1 MKSWPLRT
9 KLTLWS
15 ALVTGLALLTFGG
28 AAAVNLYFE
37 EVEAL
42 DHRLNDLAKG
52 FLAAP
57 AQESRDGLAMLVH
70 RKEEHLAG
78 GAYSAGKRR
87 DVVTDSPAIAELL
100 AGDLPGKRRSTMR
113 VGGQFFRLDWTA
125 VDGRSV
131 LLVAD
136 LWPAFDS
143 VLDLLGAYLLAL
155 PVVLFVVAAG
165 SWWMARRALQP
176 IADITNAAA
185 SITAHR
191 LGERLP
197 QPAADDEIGRHIRV
211 LNEMFDRLERS
222 FAQATRFTAD
232 ASHELR
238 TPLTILRGQIE
249 EALRGGQFTPEQERL
264 LLDLLEE
271 TSGLQKI
278 ADNLLLLARFDLGKD
293 PIRRAAFDFSTLTGE
308 ACEDA
313 ELLAAPKEIAI
324 KAQVA
329 SGILVDGDSV
339 MLRRVILNL
348 IDNAVKYNRPG
359 GEVHLAL
366 RRTGSEAVFT
376 IGNHGPGIPEDR
388 RGALFERFFRLSSDR
403 NSTTGG
409 SGLGLSLCREIVT
422 AHGGRIELASSTS
435 DWTEFRV
442 HLPAIE
448 GKTASR
454 PPGGALAG

>member
-1 MKSWPLRT
+1 MKTWPLRT

-15 ALVTGLALLTFGG
+15 ALVTGLALLTFGV

-37 EVEAL
+37 EIETL
-42 DHRLNDLAKG
+42 DHRMNDLAKG
-52 FLAAP
+52 FLAASG
-57 AQESRDGLAMLVH
+57 AETRDGFAALVH
-70 RKEEHLAG
+70 RREEHLVG
-78 GAYSAGKRR
+78 GACREGSRR
-87 DVVTDSPAIAELL
+87 DVVTESTAVAGLL
-100 AGDLPGKRRSTMR
+100 AGDLPGKRHST
-113 VGGQFFRLDWTA
+113 VHVDGHFYRLGWTA
-125 VDGRSV
+125 VDSRSV

-197 QPAADDEIGRHIRV
+197 QPAADDEIGRHTRV
-211 LNEMFDRLERS
+211 LNDMFDRLERS

-249 EALRGGQFTPEQERL
+249 EALRTGQSTPEQERL
-264 LLDLLEE
+264 LVELLDE

-293 PIRRAAFDFSTLTGE
+293 PIRRAPVDFSALAGE

-313 ELLAAPKEIAI
+313 ELLAAPKEIRI

-329 SGILVDGDSV
+329 PGIFIDGDAV
-339 MLRRVILNL
+339 MLRRVVLNL

-366 RRTGSEAVFT
+366 SRTGGEAVFT
-376 IGNHGPGIPEDR
+376 IGNHGPGIPGDR
-388 RGALFERFFRLSSDR
+388 RGALFERFFRLGSDR
-403 NSTTGG
+403 NSATGG

-422 AHGGRIELASSTS
+422 AHGGRIELAPGAS

-442 HLPAIE
+442 SLPTIAAESI
-448 GKTASR
+448 SR
-454 PPGGALAG
+454 HPGPPAG

>member
-1 MKSWPLRT
+1 MKTWPLRT

-15 ALVTGLALLTFGG
+15 ALVTGLALLTFGV

-37 EVEAL
+37 EVETL

-57 AQESRDGLAMLVH
+57 AQESRDDFAALVH
-70 RKEEHLAG
+70 RKEEHLVG
-78 GAYSAGKRR
+78 GAWCHEGTRR
-87 DVVTDSPAIAELL
+87 EVVTESKAIAELL
-100 AGDLPGKRRSTMR
+100 DGHLPGKRHST
-113 VGGQFFRLDWTA
+113 VHIDGHFFRLGWTA
-125 VDGRSV
+125 VGGRSV

-155 PVVLFVVAAG
+155 PGVLFVVAAG

-176 IADITNAAA
+176 IAEITNAAA

-249 EALRGGQFTPEQERL
+249 EALRNGQFTLEQEHL
-264 LLDLLEE
+264 LVELLDE

-293 PIRRAAFDFSTLTGE
+293 PIRRASFDFSALAGE

-313 ELLAAPKEIAI
+313 ELLAAPKEIRI
-324 KAQVA
+324 QAQVA

-339 MLRRVILNL
+339 MLRRVVLNL

-366 RRTGSEAVFT
+366 SRTGGEAVFT

-388 RGALFERFFRLSSDR
+388 RGALFERFFRLCSDR
-403 NSTTGG
+403 NSATGG

-422 AHGGRIELASSTS
+422 AHGGRIELAPSAS

-442 HLPAIE
+442 YLPASDA
-448 GKTASR
+448 T
-454 PPGGALAG
+454 